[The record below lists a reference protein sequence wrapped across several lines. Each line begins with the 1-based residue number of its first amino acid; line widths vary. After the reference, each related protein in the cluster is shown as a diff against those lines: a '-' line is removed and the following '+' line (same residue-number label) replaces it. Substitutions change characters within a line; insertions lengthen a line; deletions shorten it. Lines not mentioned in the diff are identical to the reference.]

1 MFLGAEA
8 DIGLSERGLRG
19 AKQITPTLA
28 LHFPAAITRSPMR
41 RALETPP
48 PSVQAHNLP
57 GHRAANLLPGC
68 FGRSYEWH

>member
-1 MFLGAEA
+1 LFLGAEA

-19 AKQITPTLA
+19 AKEITPTLA

-48 PSVQAHNLP
+48 PSVQARNAPSFSPLKKGAP
-57 GHRAANLLPGC
+57 P
-68 FGRSYEWH
+68 EWHVL